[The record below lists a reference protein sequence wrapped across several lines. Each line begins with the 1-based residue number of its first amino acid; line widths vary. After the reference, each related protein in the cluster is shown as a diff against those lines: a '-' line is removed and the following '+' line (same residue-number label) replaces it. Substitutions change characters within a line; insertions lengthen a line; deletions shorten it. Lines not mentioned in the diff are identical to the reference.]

1 MAEGMMLRC
10 EQVRDEAAGIRAFTL
25 RLLDPLGSDRLEP
38 GRYLSLDCPDPGGQV
53 RSRCYSIVARP
64 TLDTIE
70 VVIKRGGHN
79 GVSDRLFQQVQPGST
94 LSGGAIDGDITAS
107 RLLHHGQVVMLANG
121 IGATLP
127 IALIRSMAGLR
138 EQGRPTPRVS
148 LLLCNPTLASIPF
161 LAELL
166 RLDLANDWF
175 NVRFH
180 ITREPIDRFN
190 GHFYAGRPC
199 AQDLRA
205 LGMPGAVVICGGHEF
220 ALGQQALA
228 AQVYRE
234 PEILVEA
241 FSAPTRSVVE
251 AGEGRALLCIG
262 DQGIELP
269 VDRGSTLLDELERHG
284 VPMRSQCRSG
294 ICGSCRVKVVE
305 GKCRR
310 EADFT
315 LSSAERAEGFALACC
330 TYADDDRVAIL
341 LQ

>member
-79 GVSDRLFQQVQPGST
+79 GVSDQLFHQVQPGST

-127 IALIRSMAGLR
+127 MALIRSMAGLR

-166 RLDLANDWF
+166 RLD
-175 NVRFH
+175 RRT
-180 ITREPIDRFN
+180 I
-190 GHFYAGRPC
+190 
-199 AQDLRA
+199 
-205 LGMPGAVVICGGHEF
+205 
-220 ALGQQALA
+220 
-228 AQVYRE
+228 
-234 PEILVEA
+234 
-241 FSAPTRSVVE
+241 
-251 AGEGRALLCIG
+251 
-262 DQGIELP
+262 
-269 VDRGSTLLDELERHG
+269 GST
-284 VPMRSQCRSG
+284 C
-294 ICGSCRVKVVE
+294 
-305 GKCRR
+305 
-310 EADFT
+310 DFT
-315 LSSAERAEGFALACC
+315 LLASPS
-330 TYADDDRVAIL
+330 TDSTGISMPGGRVRRIYGRWACL
-341 LQ
+341 ARW